1 MLRQGQL
8 EKVECLNS
16 EQWTGAMTKATKS
29 LLAQSIEI
37 WKSKSKSVPPTMS
50 IWSGR
55 SLSCWAR
62 AWIFFLAFFN
72 VISRDSRPTPE
83 LKAPVLQV
91 WFKLQTVKI
100 RWNYLQNCFPR
111 LLSDQLKQKCQ
122 WLNFLREHFPQTEE
136 EKTMSHKLIEWTIE
150 FKTWTSDTMI
160 PDSRT
165 VPQAVHTESALKI
178 RRLIPWWTWSSC
190 NIHQRVTY
198 VSELDLNR
206 KKNFGKPKQNE
217 QNLMNKI

>member
-1 MLRQGQL
+1 
-8 EKVECLNS
+8 
-16 EQWTGAMTKATKS
+16 
-29 LLAQSIEI
+29 
-37 WKSKSKSVPPTMS
+37 MS
-50 IWSGR
+50 
-55 SLSCWAR
+55 
-62 AWIFFLAFFN
+62 
-72 VISRDSRPTPE
+72 
-83 LKAPVLQV
+83 
-91 WFKLQTVKI
+91 
-100 RWNYLQNCFPR
+100 Y
-111 LLSDQLKQKCQ
+111 
-122 WLNFLREHFPQTEE
+122 
-136 EKTMSHKLIEWTIE
+136 KLIEWTIE

-217 QNLMNKI
+217 QNLRTNNYSITKQFHNSIKISETLYCPIQFQSTHNSDISSPTLLVAEPFSLKRCKSKVLAKAQFKTKLVGLLVNKVQT